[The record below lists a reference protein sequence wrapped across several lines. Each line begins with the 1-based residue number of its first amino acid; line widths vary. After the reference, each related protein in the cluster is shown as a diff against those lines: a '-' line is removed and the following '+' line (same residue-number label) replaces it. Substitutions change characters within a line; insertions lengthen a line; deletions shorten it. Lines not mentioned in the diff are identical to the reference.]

1 MPTITVGNSTT
12 ACAAVFNCA
21 SGIGAS
27 PPPRS
32 PPVPERTRLALSPV
46 PTARY
51 LSCVSGCTL
60 WYSSPHSTYSGSGMV
75 DPVVTSTICV
85 CARPSGDK
93 IAKEIVSN
101 MAVRE
106 KARPVQFFKDVIWPQ
121 IIEQELQ
128 FGDQQTLKSP
138 VHSLIP
144 LTGSGDL
151 STFLADALSAL
162 VRP

>member
-60 WYSSPHSTYSGSGMV
+60 WYASPHCTYSGSGMV

-85 CARPSGDK
+85 CAKPSGDTS
-93 IAKEIVSN
+93 ATKEIVRT
-101 MAVRE
+101 MVVRE
-106 KARPVQFFKDVIWPQ
+106 RAKPVQFFKDVIWPQ
-121 IIEQELQ
+121 IIEQGLQ
-128 FGDQQTLKSP
+128 FGDR
-138 VHSLIP
+138 
-144 LTGSGDL
+144 
-151 STFLADALSAL
+151 ADAKIAITFIDTLN
-162 VRP
+162 R